1 MVPVQVRD
9 ENMGDPAP
17 FNFVFGQL
25 HLGTFTTIDKVGII
39 LRLQH
44 LGSGI
49 SPKCGQ
55 GRIISEYGEC
65 EQVKVFRWLI
75 KRLDFPSCQYAA

>member
-1 MVPVQVRD
+1 MQVGD

-25 HLGTFTTIDKVGII
+25 HLGTFTAVYKVGII
-39 LRLQH
+39 LRLQN
-44 LGSGI
+44 LGCWA

-55 GRIISEYGEC
+55 GRIVSEYGEC
-65 EQVKVFRWLI
+65 EQLKVFRWLI
-75 KRLDFPSCQYAA
+75 